1 MQKIPLMLAQDGMI
15 LAKEIVHPDKSNGPP
30 LFGKGMRLSATH
42 IERLANIGIQTVVV
56 EGRPVVIEGDAS
68 LDDQLKCLDD
78 RFIHCG
84 QDPFMQRLKS
94 ALQRHI
100 TRMLGA

>member
-1 MQKIPLMLAQDGMI
+1 MLAQDGMI
-15 LAKEIVHPDKSNGPP
+15 LAKGIVHPDKSNGPP

-56 EGRPVVIEGDAS
+56 EGRPVVMEGDAS
-68 LDDQLKCLDD
+68 LDDQLKSLDE
-78 RFIHCG
+78 RFVHCG
-84 QDPFMQRLKS
+84 KDPFMQQLKA

-100 TRMLGA
+100 TRTLGA